1 MTSLF
6 DRSISFNTSSGVD
19 FEENPVGPAH
29 PLIVPMGQKHLCG
42 GGNVFIKCVFFSRS
56 CLVASILL
64 FFAKKQN
71 NAFLFL
77 PHIKSIFDAQMH
89 YFLSL
94 ISLVLVLPCITAQVI
109 DGSSTNGNFLERAF
123 AEIKTVA
130 EEFSRFSTNSSA
142 VFGDESLLEKLA
154 RSPLTTSS
162 SSSSGDDASSS
173 SVESNLQKWVDDN
186 NEWLSSSFLLRDLS
200 DSLRS
205 AVEVCRPAAFAEP
218 KLIPQTVKFPSYS
231 IILKGATCELLE
243 NGERRCEDAKIERY
257 QSPTRVIPERVSR
270 AEYRGPT
277 CNIQACLTAGLF
289 PGKIPTSELNDGE
302 LLDDFTAVV
311 TSRCGNPTQRVL
323 GKTTFSL
330 LTVR

>member
-1 MTSLF
+1 
-6 DRSISFNTSSGVD
+6 
-19 FEENPVGPAH
+19 
-29 PLIVPMGQKHLCG
+29 
-42 GGNVFIKCVFFSRS
+42 
-56 CLVASILL
+56 
-64 FFAKKQN
+64 
-71 NAFLFL
+71 
-77 PHIKSIFDAQMH
+77 MH

-218 KLIPQTVKFPSYS
+218 KLIPQIVK
-231 IILKGATCELLE
+231 CELLE

-302 LLDDFTAVV
+302 LLDDLTAVV

-323 GKTTFSL
+323 GKRTFSL